1 MKILKFFIL
10 SLFLILLTACEEKH
24 IENINIYTDP
34 DLEFLVKNIATSYE
48 KKNPVKINISTNLKN
63 NNLNN
68 LDIII
73 SNNEDIFKLSSLNK
87 ENTKKIKDI
96 DLIENYEKE
105 IFLEDKL
112 IIIGR
117 RKLSNLDDLLY
128 SSISISNYDTVIGKN
143 IIDILSMENLFNQIS
158 KKIEYKNN
166 SISALQSVDLYE
178 VDYAIIGKILSSKI
192 KNSIIT
198 YYFPEDLKITYNSY
212 LKKGSNIKKTN
223 FYSFL
228 QSEQV
233 KKIISKHQEI
243 N

>member
-10 SLFLILLTACEEKH
+10 SLFLILLVACEKKH

-34 DLEFLVKNIATSYE
+34 DLEFLVNDIATSYE
-48 KKNPVKINISTNLKN
+48 KKESVKINISTTLEN

-73 SNNEDIFKLSSLNK
+73 SNNEDIFKLSTLDK
-87 ENTKKIKDI
+87 ENTKKTENI

-105 IFLEDKL
+105 DFLEDKI

-128 SSISISNYDTVIGKN
+128 SSIAISNYDTFIGKN

-192 KNSIIT
+192 KNSTIT
-198 YYFPEDLKITYNSY
+198 YYLPEDLKITYNSY
-212 LKKGSNIKKTN
+212 LKKDSNINKTN